1 MGQARAWRRR
11 LPRVEAR
18 AAAAREAGAAG
29 AAIRV
34 AEASGEEEEGVVVA
48 VARVAR
54 AAGVDEAKAAAS
66 ARVKAVATVAAL
78 ATGKASMV
86 PVLRVATAAGE
97 DEARVLSVD
106 EAGVMVNVRR
116 RVAEAGAAGVDEAR
130 MLESMGASGGPHTP
144 SPRPR

>member
-1 MGQARAWRRR
+1 
-11 LPRVEAR
+11 
-18 AAAAREAGAAG
+18 
-29 AAIRV
+29 
-34 AEASGEEEEGVVVA
+34 
-48 VARVAR
+48 
-54 AAGVDEAKAAAS
+54 
-66 ARVKAVATVAAL
+66 VKAVATVAAL